1 MQTITLR
8 VSKKAV
14 YNEVEKT
21 TSYAGQ
27 KMADEDANAYERMR
41 TLEEDSAQLDR
52 YWDETRNEFC
62 KQMKDFLQKQE
73 ADGEWNVVFD
83 LELSESFDMVLKDT
97 MQEDLNSFFVLNIIA
112 KWFTL
117 TNKSEAASYK
127 EAATNMLIGIHR
139 NALHRKRPTR
149 PTYR

>member
-1 MQTITLR
+1 
-8 VSKKAV
+8 
-14 YNEVEKT
+14 
-21 TSYAGQ
+21 
-27 KMADEDANAYERMR
+27 MADEDANAYERMR

-62 KQMKDFLQKQE
+62 KQMKDYLQKQE

-117 TNKSEAASYK
+117 TNKPEAASYK